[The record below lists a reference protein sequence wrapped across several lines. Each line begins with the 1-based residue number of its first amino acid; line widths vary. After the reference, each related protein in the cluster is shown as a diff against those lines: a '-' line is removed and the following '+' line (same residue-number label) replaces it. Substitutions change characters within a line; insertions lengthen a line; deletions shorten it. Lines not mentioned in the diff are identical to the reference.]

1 MSIFWH
7 ALDNRERAL
16 LIWTLAIVFFVLCK
30 KDLRS
35 AFAGVLGALIA
46 RPLLVLLLGAMLYV
60 TAIVLLGAFAGVW
73 TLPLLGVTVLWCF
86 GPGAVMVFNSNEA
99 ARNPN
104 YFRKVLRGSLTS
116 VLMIEFLA
124 NLYVFNLVAEVILIP
139 IVTMLILTAYVA
151 GTKDEFAPAKR
162 LLDVLLTTFGVALL
176 ARAVTE
182 LAVDFD
188 GFATVGNLMRLVL
201 PPALT
206 VAFLPYVYFLRAYVR
221 REQRRFD
228 RLWRKGLAPG

>member
-7 ALDNRERAL
+7 
-16 LIWTLAIVFFVLCK
+16 
-30 KDLRS
+30 
-35 AFAGVLGALIA
+35 
-46 RPLLVLLLGAMLYV
+46 
-60 TAIVLLGAFAGVW
+60 
-73 TLPLLGVTVLWCF
+73 
-86 GPGAVMVFNSNEA
+86 
-99 ARNPN
+99 
-104 YFRKVLRGSLTS
+104 
-116 VLMIEFLA
+116 
-124 NLYVFNLVAEVILIP
+124 AEVILIP
-139 IVTMLILTAYVA
+139 IVTMLFLTAYVA

-188 GFATVGNLMRLVL
+188 SFATVGNLMRLVL